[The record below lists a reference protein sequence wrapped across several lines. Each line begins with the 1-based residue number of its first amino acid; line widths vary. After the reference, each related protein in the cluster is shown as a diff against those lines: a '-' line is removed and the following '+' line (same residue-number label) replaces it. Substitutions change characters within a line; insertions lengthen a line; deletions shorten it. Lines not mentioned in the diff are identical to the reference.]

1 MCRILWHDTSF
12 DTNQRKTIIEL
23 STTEAIKIKNLL
35 LFDINDG
42 KMNKADLYKDFF
54 ILVELLTHKRLDS
67 WTTEYYNSIG
77 FGNSE
82 GDKD

>member
-1 MCRILWHDTSF
+1 MNIISF

-23 STTEAIKIKNLL
+23 STTEATKIKNLL
-35 LFDINDG
+35 LFDMNDG
-42 KMNKADLYKDFF
+42 KMNDADLYKDFF
-54 ILVELLTHKRLDS
+54 ILVKLLTHRRLDS
-67 WTTEYYNSIG
+67 WAIEYYNSIG

>member
-1 MCRILWHDTSF
+1 MNIINF
-12 DTNQRKTIIEL
+12 DTNKRNATIEL

-35 LFDINDG
+35 LFDMNDE
-42 KMNKADLYKDFF
+42 KMNDTDLYKDFF
-54 ILVELLTHKRLDS
+54 ILTELLTHRRLDS
-67 WTTEYYNSIG
+67 WATEYYNSIG

>member
-1 MCRILWHDTSF
+1 MNIVSF

-35 LFDINDG
+35 FLAMKEERTDYG
-42 KMNKADLYKDFF
+42 DLYKDFF
-54 ILVELLTHKRLDS
+54 ILVELLTHRRLDS
-67 WTTEYYNSIG
+67 WATEYYNSIG